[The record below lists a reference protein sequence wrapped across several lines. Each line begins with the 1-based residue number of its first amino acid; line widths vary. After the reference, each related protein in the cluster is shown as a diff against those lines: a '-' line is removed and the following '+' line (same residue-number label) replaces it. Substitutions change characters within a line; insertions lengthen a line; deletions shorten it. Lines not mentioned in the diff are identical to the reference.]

1 MVHWLNPC
9 FCSLNSSETQVKLK
23 LKPVVGW
30 LDYLYEPTDRCGKHP
45 PFEDSQETMASPQL
59 FGAAPEKPLEASALE
74 VRVPAEAG
82 VEWFYTCIQTIP
94 SRLGGFL
101 VMFFHHYTSWKFP
114 KTSTNWADSHSNLWS
129 FESGGSWM
137 CSGNHGDLIF
147 CMISMVK
154 NWRFGNWFHDC
165 QTS

>member
-9 FCSLNSSETQVKLK
+9 FCSLNSSETQVEARCWLTRLPIRTYTDVENPHHLK
-23 LKPVVGW
+23 ILRKPW
-30 LDYLYEPTDRCGKHP
+30 LLHSCLEQPQKNLWRHP
-45 PFEDSQETMASPQL
+45 PW
-59 FGAAPEKPLEASALE
+59 KSAC
-74 VRVPAEAG
+74 RQRRG
-82 VEWFYTCIQTIP
+82 SSRWFYTCIQTIP